1 MRRSPYVRQ
10 AIIST
15 EGGFIIQ
22 DNERHNERRDQEAE
36 LSSTMCSDVK
46 GETIPQDISREQ
58 LKMGAYKAQSVN
70 LFILASGSCE
80 PQRSAFFDVRDCL
93 QMLNPVGTRTPIANT
108 QEEFS
113 TLNTKHSHLK
123 YLPQSEEWMKNA

>member
-1 MRRSPYVRQ
+1 MRRSPYVRH

-15 EGGFIIQ
+15 EGRFIIQ
-22 DNERHNERRDQEAE
+22 DNERHSERRDQEAE

-58 LKMGAYKAQSVN
+58 LKMGANKAQRVN

-80 PQRSAFFDVRDCL
+80 PQRSAFFDVTASKC
-93 QMLNPVGTRTPIANT
+93 
-108 QEEFS
+108 
-113 TLNTKHSHLK
+113 
-123 YLPQSEEWMKNA
+123 

>member
-1 MRRSPYVRQ
+1 MPGSPYVRH

-15 EGGFIIQ
+15 EGGFVIQ

-36 LSSTMCSDVK
+36 LSSTMCSDVE
-46 GETIPQDISREQ
+46 GETVPQDISREQ
-58 LKMGAYKAQSVN
+58 LKMGANKAQRVN
-70 LFILASGSCE
+70 LIILTSGSCE
-80 PQRSAFFDVRDCL
+80 PQRSAFFDVRDSL

-113 TLNTKHSHLK
+113 TLNTKHSHL
-123 YLPQSEEWMKNA
+123 